1 MHVHVHA
8 VIVKNKDEQ
17 LESLK
22 SIADTIAMMGRMPK
36 VWFGKLERKKS
47 RQTEETGHA
56 QHHQP
61 IISRRLSHYTNR
73 DRRKRGAKEEIPNA
87 VDRRAD
93 HVRVRRYRTQ
103 RRIGRG
109 RNQDQGREEGRRM
122 GHQRSEDVDH
132 ERRSGQ
138 LLLRSRANQSGSQVP
153 DEQGKKTIQVKRSFY
168 GRDRIGKLRKKL
180 LPYVVGSD

>member
-1 MHVHVHA
+1 MAPFACSGPCFVSIASIASIERTSRRANRYPQNGARGHSSGSRSTGSSSAHLSMHVHVHA

-73 DRRKRGAKEEIPNA
+73 DRRKRGAKEEIPHPI
-87 VDRRAD
+87 DRGSH
-93 HVRVRRYRTQ
+93 HV
-103 RRIGRG
+103 
-109 RNQDQGREEGRRM
+109 
-122 GHQRSEDVDH
+122 
-132 ERRSGQ
+132 
-138 LLLRSRANQSGSQVP
+138 
-153 DEQGKKTIQVKRSFY
+153 
-168 GRDRIGKLRKKL
+168 
-180 LPYVVGSD
+180 